1 MSCPVGLVTAPPEP
15 ELAASLPMDDNILLH
30 WRKKQYST
38 EDEMK
43 KEQEEEEEQQKIVAA
58 VETNALMYICA
69 DKLELDDLRKHAPSK
84 FKKRLESVTDA
95 NYAYPAV
102 RLVYENIYQN
112 NSSIRHAVTRC
123 CIHYHQ
129 RMSIFPKFVALL
141 EQHEGNAWVLAMELQ
156 SERAKSK
163 RAKSKRA
170 KSKSV
175 NVSRKKERA
184 KKLTLHA

>member
-1 MSCPVGLVTAPPEP
+1 MSCPAGLVTPPPEP
-15 ELAASLPMDDNILLH
+15 ELAASLPMDDDILLQ
-30 WRKKQYST
+30 WRKKQYRT

-43 KEQEEEEEQQKIVAA
+43 KEQEEEEEQQKIVAT

-112 NSSIRHAVTRC
+112 NSSIRHDMTRY
-123 CIHYHQ
+123 CIHSHR
-129 RMSIFPKFVALL
+129 RMSIFPKFFALL

-156 SERAKSK
+156 SER
-163 RAKSKRA
+163 R
-170 KSKSV
+170 
-175 NVSRKKERA
+175 KERES
-184 KKLTLHA
+184 KERESKEQKRKCLENRRRERRS